1 MKDATCS
8 CVKCFRHA
16 PLLPCRMWFFFT
28 RPPAAI
34 FAASTNAAVAFMLE
48 KEAPPQTAS
57 MVASVASIPQNDATC
72 LTFTGEAMRGGVQC
86 NATKTTHSA
95 RRLQSRQHYL
105 FAGAQRF
112 LFPFFL
118 FCFFFFFFSSFSS
131 LFSPPH
137 PHPTSPQL
145 PYGALHADVGVRT
158 RPWRSA
164 FKSSYATQMM
174 RSLCFLCA
182 SHHDACHAQ

>member
-1 MKDATCS
+1 MHPHKSVRACTRAHACVRMGKEERKRRTTKILKKLTVKVATCS

-131 LFSPPH
+131 LFSPP
-137 PHPTSPQL
+137 
-145 PYGALHADVGVRT
+145 
-158 RPWRSA
+158 
-164 FKSSYATQMM
+164 
-174 RSLCFLCA
+174 
-182 SHHDACHAQ
+182 